1 MYHCLKLCSLEVF
14 LLSIGNYLKIK
25 LMNKPLISVIVPCY
39 NHSQFI
45 VEALESVLNQSY
57 INFECIIVNDGSTD
71 NTEEVVLNWIQIDR
85 RFKYI
90 YQENAG
96 VSSARNTGISQ
107 SSGLYILPLDSDD
120 KISDNYLEN
129 CFNILELHAGIKV
142 VYGDAYM
149 FGKSKK
155 KWNLDDYN
163 FEDILYKN
171 MIYCTA
177 LFRKED
183 WVKVGGYDENLK
195 DELEDWEFWIN
206 ILKNEGEVLK
216 INNCYFYY
224 RVKDI
229 SRSTESVLKNQYG
242 YKSRVYI
249 FEKHLELYRKTNFY
263 DMYFEN
269 YKLKK
274 AVKNPLTYLSIND
287 LFVLLF
293 KASYSKFIYL
303 FSRIK
308 TLFITRYT

>member
-1 MYHCLKLCSLEVF
+1 
-14 LLSIGNYLKIK
+14 
-25 LMNKPLISVIVPCY
+25 MNKPLISVIVPCY

-45 VEALESVLNQSY
+45 VEALESILNQSF

-71 NTEEVVLNWIQIDR
+71 NTEKVVLNWIQIDR

-90 YQENAG
+90 YQENTG

-107 SSGLYILPLDSDD
+107 SNGLYILPLDSDD

-129 CFNILELHAGIKV
+129 CLNILELNPGIKI
-142 VYGDAYM
+142 VYGEAYK

-155 KWNLDDYN
+155 KWNLDEYN
-163 FEDILYKN
+163 FEDLLYKN

-177 LFRKED
+177 LYRKED
-183 WVKVGGYDENLK
+183 WVNVQGYDENLK
-195 DELEDWEFWIN
+195 DDLEDWEFWIN
-206 ILKNEGEVLK
+206 ILKNGGEVLQ
-216 INNCYFYY
+216 ISNCCFYY
-224 RVKDI
+224 RVQDI
-229 SRSTESVLKNQYG
+229 SRSTESVLKNDYG

-263 DMYFEN
+263 DMYFES

-287 LFVLLF
+287 LLVLLLT
-293 KASYSKFIYL
+293 ASYSKIIFL

-308 TLFITRYT
+308 TFLKFKYT